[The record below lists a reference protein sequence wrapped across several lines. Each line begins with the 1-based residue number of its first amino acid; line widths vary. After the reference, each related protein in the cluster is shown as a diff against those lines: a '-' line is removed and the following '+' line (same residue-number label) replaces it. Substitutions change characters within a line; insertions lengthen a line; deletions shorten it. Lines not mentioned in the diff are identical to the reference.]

1 MSNVLVVSA
10 LPEETEY
17 IADYVKS
24 KPQWEQ
30 LGEDHFRN
38 VEKDV
43 NIRVKVLGVG
53 KVNAAFGTADGIHE
67 ANPDLIVN
75 IGVAGGLADDLD
87 RGSVAI
93 GTDYVQVDLHTLL
106 PENEPEI
113 DPTRKEIV
121 DGLKKIADENGIHS
135 RAGRIATGDFVLFE
149 ADKREHIKAE
159 FDPIAF
165 DMESA
170 AVAQVA
176 TAKGIDFV
184 SIRSFSDMANTD
196 TIEQLSDKKELDED
210 EKKLRRDVFRAPAKL
225 IIDYLA

>member
-17 IADYVKS
+17 IADYVKG

-53 KVNAAFGTADGIHE
+53 KVNAAFSTADGIHE

-93 GTDYVQVDLHTLL
+93 GTDYVHVYLHTLL
-106 PENEPEI
+106 P
-113 DPTRKEIV
+113 
-121 DGLKKIADENGIHS
+121 
-135 RAGRIATGDFVLFE
+135 
-149 ADKREHIKAE
+149 
-159 FDPIAF
+159 
-165 DMESA
+165 
-170 AVAQVA
+170 
-176 TAKGIDFV
+176 
-184 SIRSFSDMANTD
+184 
-196 TIEQLSDKKELDED
+196 
-210 EKKLRRDVFRAPAKL
+210 
-225 IIDYLA
+225 

>member
-17 IADYVKS
+17 IADYVKG

-106 PENEPEI
+106 PENEPEMHVASTFRDVSDLLDEFHKRGI
-113 DPTRKEIV
+113 DE
-121 DGLKKIADENGIHS
+121 
-135 RAGRIATGDFVLFE
+135 
-149 ADKREHIKAE
+149 AE
-159 FDPIAF
+159 FCLVGWNKSGHDGRWPQAFPVEEKLGGEEELRKLTEKAKRMGFRRVILQTRPIMP
-165 DMESA
+165 D
-170 AVAQVA
+170 AVALYVKRGYRQIPNYPPYDRLAGAVCF
-176 TAKGIDFV
+176 AK
-184 SIRSFSDMANTD
+184 A
-196 TIEQLSDKKELDED
+196 L
-210 EKKLRRDVFRAPAKL
+210 
-225 IIDYLA
+225 

>member
-10 LPEETEY
+10 LPEETSY
-17 IADYVKS
+17 IADYVRDKS
-24 KPQWEQ
+24 EWEQ
-30 LGEDHFRN
+30 VDENYFRN
-38 VEKDV
+38 DRTDV
-43 NIRVKVLGVG
+43 NLSVKVLGVG
-53 KVNAAFGTADGIHE
+53 KVNAAFQTADAIHE
-67 ANPDLIVN
+67 SNPDLIVN

-106 PENEPEI
+106 PENEPRI
-113 DPTRKEIV
+113 GPTRKEII
-121 DGLKKIADENGIHS
+121 DGLLQVADRSGIRS
-135 RAGRIATGDFVLFE
+135 RAGRIATGDFVLYE
-149 ADKREHIKAE
+149 EDKREAIKAE

-170 AVAQVA
+170 AIAQVA

-196 TIEQLSDKKELDED
+196 TIAQLSDRKELDEE
-210 EKKLRRDVFRAPAKL
+210 EKLLRTKVFRLPAKL
-225 IIDYLA
+225 IVDYLD